1 MRWVVRAIR
10 KIDRMLQ
17 AALHARR
24 IEQAPPARPEED
36 ERELRVCRDT
46 LRAALDAL
54 ESLAAE
60 LQQETLR
67 YGELL
72 EFVPSGYVQSSGAG
86 FVAASCPRR
95 ELRQAS
101 TKRDRIDWLL
111 TAIHAVEDLVHPKL
125 EARQAARKHAP
136 ERELDQELAA
146 CLEELGG
153 AAEGLVELRN
163 RLTIERQRCVELL
176 DSAPEAY
183 LEVDARGTVREANRA
198 AAALLGCE
206 EEPLVGK
213 PLAAFVAEGS
223 RADLRRRIFSLT
235 ENATGEVIEFETSIQ
250 PRSELAVR
258 AWVRASAARDAR
270 GRGVRCLLRP
280 LAEPSPVPRA
290 DPNTPSR
297 PQ

>member
-1 MRWVVRAIR
+1 MRWVVRVIR
-10 KIDRMLQ
+10 EIDRMLQ

-24 IEQAPPARPEED
+24 IEEAPPARSDED

-54 ESLAAE
+54 ESLGSE
-60 LQQETLR
+60 LQQQTLR

-72 EFVPSGYVQSSGAG
+72 EFVPSGYLQSSGAGAG

-101 TKRDRIDWLL
+101 AKRDRIDWLL

-125 EARQAARKHAP
+125 KARQAAGKNAP
-136 ERELDQELAA
+136 ERELDEELAV
-146 CLEELGG
+146 CLEELRG
-153 AAEGLVELRN
+153 AAEDLAELRN
-163 RLTIERQRCVELL
+163 RLTIERQRYVELL
-176 DSAPEAY
+176 ESAPEAY

-223 RADLRRRIFSLT
+223 RVDLRSRIFSLS
-235 ENATGEVIEFETSIQ
+235 ESASGEVIEFETSIR
-250 PRSELAVR
+250 PRSEPAAR

-270 GRGVRCLLRP
+270 GRVQGIRCLVRP
-280 LAEPSPVPRA
+280 HADGPRE
-290 DPNTPSR
+290 SG
-297 PQ
+297 